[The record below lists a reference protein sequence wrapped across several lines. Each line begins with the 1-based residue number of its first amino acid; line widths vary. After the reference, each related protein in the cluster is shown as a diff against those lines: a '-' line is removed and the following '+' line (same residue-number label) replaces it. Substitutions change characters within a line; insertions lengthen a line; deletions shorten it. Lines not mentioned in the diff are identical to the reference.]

1 MNINQIK
8 RNSIKVKP
16 KLKLLTWVLTIGTLA
31 GAIATINFQSS
42 YSTQTVKAASKKDID
57 EFKNLHVSPKTFPKK
72 MRGTWYSCS
81 SDDNSLTKTV
91 ITKNKM
97 IYRYKNGKV
106 TNSLHVYKKHSLN
119 PKSKGYRRNR
129 ISWLFLNY
137 VKPFKEKNRYY
148 VVYRGWNQVLGTNV
162 HYNVSKI
169 NGHEILTLSS
179 GFYVSDH
186 SYKSK
191 KLALKYKQ
199 KHYHNF
205 IYHKIA
211 MD

>member
-16 KLKLLTWVLTIGTLA
+16 KLKWLTWVLIIGTLA
-31 GAIATINFQSS
+31 GAIVTINFQSS

-91 ITKNKM
+91 ITKNKI

-119 PKSKGYRRNR
+119 PKSKGYRHNR

-137 VKPFKEKNRYY
+137 VKPVKEKNMYD
-148 VVYRGWNQVLGTNV
+148 VVYRRWNQFLVSNV

-169 NGHEILTLSS
+169 NFHEILSLSS

-211 MD
+211 TD